1 VSDSTVTRQ
10 ARRDSGF
17 TVVELVVAIGIFGL
31 LMALVSVLML
41 NGLRSLRVAST
52 ANVVQAQQQNA
63 ALTLTRLLRYIDN
76 PVNGISTPPAAI
88 LEATPTSMAFF
99 TLSGTGAVDRLPY
112 KVAVCPTTRGVETFT
127 WAPTLVSGAAV
138 LNASPNMTVPACTDA
153 GATGSARRVLLP
165 NESDTA
171 PTLGFRYYAGA
182 TELIPSPALTTQ
194 QLATLTSVAIRLD
207 DPSLGTP
214 LEQTVV
220 LVNDRTK

>member
-1 VSDSTVTRQ
+1 MSDSTVTRP

-17 TVVELVVAIGIFGL
+17 TVVELVVAIGIFVM
-31 LMALVSVLML
+31 LMALVTVLML

-63 ALTLTRLLRYIDN
+63 ALALTRLLRYIDN

-88 LEATPTSMAFF
+88 LQATPTSMAFF
-99 TLSGTGAVDRLPY
+99 TLSGTGPVDQLPY
-112 KVAVCPTTRGVETFT
+112 KVAICPMPRGVETFS
-127 WAPTLVSGAAV
+127 WAPALVNGAAV
-138 LNASPNMTVPACTDA
+138 LNTSPNMTVPACTDA
-153 GATGSARRVLLP
+153 GATGATRRVLLP

-182 TELIPSPALTTQ
+182 TELIPNPALTTQ

-207 DPSLGTP
+207 DPSLGSP